1 MIAQGLLKDGNKCDR
16 NEWSLS
22 GKGSLTRVEVAG
34 DGFEGSGTLRCAGL
48 KGSLSVYQ
56 QRATSGQLVNTRQKQ
71 PFFTTEE
78 VQAAALV
85 SSGKRLLWFYVYTYS
100 FCAVDLVLY
109 VKLGMCLV
117 SGQTMF
123 MFTPRYS
130 HQCPIQ
136 KIGGPK

>member
-16 NEWSLS
+16 NEWSFS

-48 KGSLSVYQ
+48 KGSVSVCL

-100 FCAVDLVLY
+100 FCSVDLFLY
-109 VKLGMCLV
+109 VKLGRLCV
-117 SGQTMF
+117 
-123 MFTPRYS
+123 
-130 HQCPIQ
+130 
-136 KIGGPK
+136 

>member
-1 MIAQGLLKDGNKCDR
+1 MIAQCLLKDGNKYDR

-48 KGSLSVYQ
+48 KGSLSVYRH
-56 QRATSGQLVNTRQKQ
+56 RATSGQLVNTRQKQ

-85 SSGKRLLWFYVYTYS
+85 SSGKRLLWFYVYTYY
-100 FCAVDLVLY
+100 FLL
-109 VKLGMCLV
+109 
-117 SGQTMF
+117 
-123 MFTPRYS
+123 
-130 HQCPIQ
+130 
-136 KIGGPK
+136 